1 MLKSQL
7 SVVVLVAFLTACAAP
22 ENPVSSSPVP
32 VPTSSADSA
41 VAAVKA
47 RFPAVAKIE
56 KTLKG
61 TIGAST
67 NITTLE
73 RADGW
78 NLVFWEGWGDCP
90 AGCINNRYSYFSVK
104 QDGSVAQ
111 VGEYAR
117 VFNADKNSFDLTGA
131 PMWSVPK

>member
-1 MLKSQL
+1 MKYQL
-7 SVVVLVAFLTACAAP
+7 LAVVLVTFLTACAAP
-22 ENPVSSSPVP
+22 ENPVSSSPAP
-32 VPTSSADSA
+32 APTSRADSA
-41 VAAVKA
+41 IAAVKA
-47 RFPAVAKIE
+47 RFPAVTKIE
-56 KTLKG
+56 KTPKG

-67 NITTLE
+67 NITALE

-78 NLVFWEGWGDCP
+78 DLVFLEGWGDCP
-90 AGCINNRYSYFSVK
+90 AVCINKRYYDVAWK
-104 QDGSVAQ
+104 PDGSVAQ

>member
-1 MLKSQL
+1 MLKSQFFA
-7 SVVVLVAFLTACAAP
+7 VVLVTFLTACAAP
-22 ENPVSSSPVP
+22 ENPVSSSPAP
-32 VPTSSADSA
+32 ASISNADSA
-41 VAAVKA
+41 IAAVKVQ
-47 RFPAVAKIE
+47 FSAVTQIE
-56 KTLKG
+56 KTSKG

-67 NITTLE
+67 NITVLD

-78 NLVFWEGWGDCP
+78 DLVFWEGWGDCP
-90 AGCINNRYSYFSVK
+90 AGCYNNRYYYFSVK

-117 VFNADKNSFDLTGA
+117 VFNSDKNSFDLTGA

>member
-1 MLKSQL
+1 MLKSQFFA
-7 SVVVLVAFLTACAAP
+7 VVLVTFLTACAAP
-22 ENPVSSSPVP
+22 ENPVSSSPA
-32 VPTSSADSA
+32 SISNADSA
-41 VAAVKA
+41 IAAVKA
-47 RFPAVAKIE
+47 RFPAVTQIE
-56 KTLKG
+56 KTPKG

-67 NITTLE
+67 NITALD

-78 NLVFWEGWGDCP
+78 DLVFWEGWGDCP
-90 AGCINNRYSYFSVK
+90 AGCINNRYYYFSVK